1 MISALIFNNLELPH
15 FRLQNMKIK
24 PLIQL
29 REMVAAALS
38 SMSNLSK
45 SFRTFI
51 IETMELYLT
60 TSGRMNGSLSHFLGT
75 QIPVPVFFLFSL
87 PRHRPF
93 AYPVCV
99 AARKPRFWSGN
110 LPRHVR
116 IGTSVCVATGG
127 AGNIHCQKDVHQQ
140 DSHHCSGNCRHLW
153 NPTFFLSR
161 RGTERL
167 CQTVDKQRLE

>member
-1 MISALIFNNLELPH
+1 MT
-15 FRLQNMKIK
+15 
-24 PLIQL
+24 
-29 REMVAAALS
+29 
-38 SMSNLSK
+38 NLSK

-51 IETMELYLT
+51 IGTMELYLT

-99 AARKPRFWSGN
+99 AARKPRFRPGN
-110 LPRHVR
+110 PSRHR
-116 IGTSVCVATGG
+116 QIGTSVCVATGG
-127 AGNIHCQKDVHQQ
+127 AGTIHCQKDDHQQ

-161 RGTERL
+161 RGQKDFVKQLTNNDLNNNPSQKRPSAAKPTRL
-167 CQTVDKQRLE
+167 QWRNL